1 MTMTNTQ
8 VDGAALGALRELA
21 ERLARTAAEQV
32 RRERPETVTVD
43 RTKLNASDVVTAA
56 DLAAER
62 LLREMLAAERPD
74 DAILG
79 EEGGATAG
87 TSGLTWVVDPID
99 GTVNYLY
106 GLPSTSVSVAVVAGE
121 PVNLIETLAER
132 IADVALGDRRVQQ
145 VTVTVHKP
153 QAPIA
158 LTFGDVPV
166 TVHRTRAPESLEDI
180 TT

>member
-1 MTMTNTQ
+1 MRLSLEQ
-8 VDGAALGALRELA
+8 AAASDEVADTVHYGELA
-21 ERLARTAAEQV
+21 ERVA
-32 RRERPETVTVD
+32 
-43 RTKLNASDVVTAA
+43 
-56 DLAAER
+56 
-62 LLREMLAAERPD
+62 
-74 DAILG
+74 
-79 EEGGATAG
+79 
-87 TSGLTWVVDPID
+87 
-99 GTVNYLY
+99 
-106 GLPSTSVSVAVVAGE
+106 AVVAGE

-158 LTFGDVPV
+158 LTFDDVAV